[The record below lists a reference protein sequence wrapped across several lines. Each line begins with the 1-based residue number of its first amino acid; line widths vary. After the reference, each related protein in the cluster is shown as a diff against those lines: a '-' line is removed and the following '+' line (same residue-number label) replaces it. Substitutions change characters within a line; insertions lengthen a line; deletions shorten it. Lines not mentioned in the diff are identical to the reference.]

1 MKFTIYQESRIGR
14 RRSNQDRIAHCYSRD
29 ALLMVLADGMGG
41 HLYGEIAAQIAVQ
54 YLTEAFQREARPR
67 LEDPFHFLA
76 SGLEN
81 AHHAIADYTDER
93 NLPDAP
99 RTTCVVCVIQDN
111 IAYWAHV
118 GDSRLYLL
126 RDDRVFVRT
135 RDHSRVQMMV
145 DDGLITEHEALRHP
159 ARNRVFSCLGGD
171 VAPQIDFSRRTPL
184 NAGDV
189 ILLCTDGFWA
199 PLGNDEL
206 ARGCATGDIMA
217 ATPAMMDRAEQLAG
231 ETGDNLSVV
240 AVQWQEGY
248 DEETTTGVATETMP
262 VDAHTIQMQGFDKD
276 RATEPDLT
284 EDDIERAIAEIRN
297 AIRKYS
303 K

>member
-14 RRSNQDRIAHCYSRD
+14 RRNNQDRIAHCYSRD
-29 ALLMVLADGMGG
+29 ALLTVLADGMGG
-41 HLYGEIAAQIAVQ
+41 HLHGEVAAQIAVQ
-54 YLTEAFQREARPR
+54 YLTEAFQREAKPR
-67 LEDPFHFLA
+67 LDDPFRFLA

-81 AHHAIADYTDER
+81 AHYAIVGYTDER

-111 IAYWAHV
+111 IAYWAHA

-126 RDDRVFVRT
+126 RGDRVVTRT

-145 DDGLITEHEALRHP
+145 DDGVLTEHEALRHP

-184 NAGDV
+184 KAGDV

-199 PLGNDEL
+199 PLGNEAL
-206 ARGCATGDIMA
+206 ARGYATGDVTA
-217 ATPAMMDRAEQLAG
+217 ATPAMMDCAEASAG
-231 ETGDNLSVV
+231 ESGDNLSVV
-240 AVQWQEGY
+240 AVHWQEGY
-248 DEETTTGVATETMP
+248 DEDAASGVATETMP
-262 VDAHTIQMQGFDKD
+262 LDAHTTQMQGFSKGGG
-276 RATEPDLT
+276 AEPDLT
-284 EDDIERAIAEIRN
+284 EDDIERAIAEIQN
-297 AIRKYS
+297 AIKRVPR
-303 K
+303 

>member
-1 MKFTIYQESRIGR
+1 MKFSIFQDTRQGQR
-14 RRSNQDRIAHCYSRD
+14 RYNQDRIAYCYSRE
-29 ALLMVLADGMGG
+29 ALMMVVADGMGG
-41 HLYGEIAAQIAVQ
+41 HLHGEVAAQIAVQ
-54 YLTEAFQREARPR
+54 YLTEAFQREAKPR
-67 LEDPFHFLA
+67 LDDPFRFLA

-81 AHHAIADYTDER
+81 AHYAIVGYTDER

-111 IAYWAHV
+111 IAYWAHA

-126 RDDRVFVRT
+126 RGDRVVTRT

-145 DDGLITEHEALRHP
+145 DDGVLTEHEALRHP

-184 NAGDV
+184 KAGDV

-199 PLGNDEL
+199 PLGNEAL
-206 ARGCATGDIMA
+206 ARGYATGDVTA
-217 ATPAMMDRAEQLAG
+217 ATPAMMDCAEASAG
-231 ETGDNLSVV
+231 ESGDNLSVV
-240 AVQWQEGY
+240 AVHWQEGY
-248 DEETTTGVATETMP
+248 DEDAASGVATETMP
-262 VDAHTIQMQGFDKD
+262 LDAHTTQMQGFSKGGG
-276 RATEPDLT
+276 AEPDLT
-284 EDDIERAIAEIRN
+284 EDDIERAIAEIQN
-297 AIRKYS
+297 AINKYS

>member
-14 RRSNQDRIAHCYSRD
+14 RRNNQDRIAHCYSRD

-41 HLYGEIAAQIAVQ
+41 HLHGEVAAQIAVQ

-67 LEDPFHFLA
+67 LEDPFRFLA
-76 SGLEN
+76 NGLEN
-81 AHHAIADYTDER
+81 AHRAIVDYTDER
-93 NLPDAP
+93 DLPDAP
-99 RTTCVVCVIQDN
+99 RTTCVVCVVQDN
-111 IAYWAHV
+111 IAYWAHA

-126 RDDRVFVRT
+126 RGGRVVTRT

-145 DDGLITEHEALRHP
+145 DEGVITEHEALRHP

-184 NAGDV
+184 KAGDV

-199 PLGNDEL
+199 PLGNEEL
-206 ARGCATGDIMA
+206 ARGYTNGDVMA
-217 ATPAMMDRAEQLAG
+217 ATPAMMDRAEALAG
-231 ETGDNLSVV
+231 ESGDNLSVV
-240 AVQWQEGY
+240 TVHWHEGY
-248 DEETTTGVATETMP
+248 DEDTTSGVATETMSL
-262 VDAHTIQMQGFDKD
+262 DAHTTQMQGFDKG
-276 RATEPDLT
+276 RAAEPDLT
-284 EDDIERAIAEIRN
+284 EDDIERAIAEIQN
-297 AIRKYS
+297 AINKYS